1 MEIITAYVQE
11 QWLTVAVG
19 VFLAAM
25 VLYGHHRGFLRMAV
39 TAGALI
45 LTLTAAH
52 VATPYMCN
60 WLRTN
65 TGVYSAFQE
74 YTLKVIG
81 FGDEETESGGSEG
94 DTGRESSGEAS
105 EGDETADKTAGKEER
120 AESGTAKKA
129 GVNDPS
135 AERTAIEALP
145 LPEHL
150 KKALIENNNGQVYKI
165 LGVDRFADYVAG
177 YLANSILNIL
187 VYLGLF
193 VLVTVAIRLIFW
205 FTSIFSRIPVISGIN
220 RTLGAAVGGMIGIL
234 CVWIFMLFVMA
245 FSTTELGS
253 VLSAQ
258 IDRSEILTWIGN
270 HNLLVSMAV
279 RVMKNLIH

>member
-25 VLYGHHRGFLRMAV
+25 VLYGHHRGFLRMIV

-65 TGVYSAFQE
+65 TGVYSAFQD

-81 FGDEETESGGSEG
+81 FGDEEAEQGGPDD
-94 DTGRESSGEAS
+94 DTGRDGVGESA
-105 EGDETADKTAGKEER
+105 EGDESAEGSAGREGGADN
-120 AESGTAKKA
+120 GTSRKA

-135 AERTAIEALP
+135 AERTVIEAMP

-177 YLANSILNIL
+177 YLTNSILNIL

-220 RTLGAAVGGMIGIL
+220 RTLGAVVGGMIGIL

-258 IDRSEILTWIGN
+258 IDRSEILTWIGE
-270 HNLLVSMAV
+270 HNLLISMAV